1 MASPTAAFLIVSTFN
16 KKRQKMIY
24 FATVMISMH
33 YGRFTFGSVLLNWA
47 LCCVSCFLAAFCFLD
62 SGVLIFKPQNS
73 NAQKKKKKK
82 STKTQI
88 CYHLVAKIRFE
99 FSNPPSKKGS
109 ISMIDKVHV
118 QLFT

>member
-1 MASPTAAFLIVSTFN
+1 
-16 KKRQKMIY
+16 
-24 FATVMISMH
+24 MISMH
-33 YGRFTFGSVLLNWA
+33 YGRFTLGSVLLNWA
-47 LCCVSCFLAAFCFLD
+47 LCCVSYFLAAFCFLD

-73 NAQKKKKKK
+73 NAQMLKKKKK

-99 FSNPPSKKGS
+99 FSNPLSKKGS